1 MNNCSKLSLRVKIR
15 IMEDIKEDFNTSL
28 CDLYLYFDYFVCFPH
43 SIKKILYLFREPIL
57 KGDLYKSL

>member
-1 MNNCSKLSLRVKIR
+1 
-15 IMEDIKEDFNTSL
+15 MEDIKEDFNTSL

-43 SIKKILYLFREPIL
+43 SIKKILYLFRELIL